1 MRIGVLA
8 SGNGTNLQAII
19 DACESGE
26 LHAEVCAVISN
37 NSGSGAAERAAKH
50 GIPFSHIS
58 GKTEPDPGLRD
69 RRVRDVLCRH
79 RADLVFLAGFMKK
92 IGPQTL
98 HAFRGRILNTHPAL
112 LPKHGGRGMYG
123 MNVHRAVIAAGETE
137 SGVSIHIVDEHY
149 DTGPVLA
156 QCRVPVLPDDTAEAL
171 CARVMERERRFV
183 VETLK
188 KIAGGEINPAE

>member
-1 MRIGVLA
+1 
-8 SGNGTNLQAII
+8 
-19 DACESGE
+19 
-26 LHAEVCAVISN
+26 
-37 NSGSGAAERAAKH
+37 
-50 GIPFSHIS
+50 
-58 GKTEPDPGLRD
+58 
-69 RRVRDVLCRH
+69 
-79 RADLVFLAGFMKK
+79 MKK